1 MSPAA
6 PRPIGLTRYFV
17 VSSVA
22 MVLLGVAIV
31 VVATGAMR
39 HENVRIGAAT
49 ATDVVAYA
57 VGGIPVDAFDA
68 ALSGP
73 DGVSNAVGGFSDRL
87 LELRIWSL
95 DGALV
100 YPQGQPAAA
109 VDPVRLAAAAAGSS
123 DPRLVA
129 VPDGAGSTR
138 AALDVY
144 VPVRADMTAAGPGA
158 GGEVVGVGEV
168 VLDHT
173 EAAGAL
179 RNAQRTLVLVVS
191 LGMLTLWLVLYRTV
205 HSSSLRLRTTAME
218 NARLAM
224 LDSLTGLPNRR
235 LLADRMRRAIGQAH
249 DEAGRVGLVLL
260 DVDRFKDINDTLGH
274 DRGDELL
281 EQVAERLHDAVR
293 EDDLVAR
300 LGGDEFAILLP
311 RLASVQDAERVA
323 EKVHSVFAPPF
334 RLGEMTLH
342 VQTSVGVACLPDHA
356 ADASSLMRT
365 ADVAMYTAK
374 QHRTGVSVYSSANDD
389 TSQARLVLLG
399 DLHRALQEGF
409 GPAPELQMHYQPK
422 VDLVTGRTVG
432 LEALIRWQHPAR
444 GMLAP
449 GLFVPLAEQSGLI
462 HELTGYALR
471 QCITQLSA
479 WHTEGRTT
487 PVAVNLS
494 AHDVTSERVADV
506 IESLLSDLEVPAEL
520 LEVEITE
527 TALVADPSRI
537 VPVLARLARLG
548 VRVAIDDFGIG
559 NTSISQLRNLPVDQ
573 LKIDQLFIRD
583 LDEVDREGPEVIV
596 QAMVDLA
603 HSFGLEVV
611 AEGVEDER
619 TALVLRRLGVD
630 QAQGY
635 YFARPMPADQLV
647 VTR

>member
-1 MSPAA
+1 MTPAA
-6 PRPIGLTRYFV
+6 PRSIGLTRYFV

-22 MVLLGVAIV
+22 MVLLGLAIV
-31 VVATGAMR
+31 WVSTGAMQ
-39 HENVRIGAAT
+39 HENARIGAAT
-49 ATDVVAYA
+49 ATSVVTYA
-57 VGGIPVDAFDA
+57 VADLPIDE
-68 ALSGP
+68 LSTVLP
-73 DGVSNAVGGFSDRL
+73 APEKIRSSVGGFADRL
-87 LELRIWSL
+87 LVLRLWSTTGVQLYPRDPGGPGL
-95 DGALV
+95 DEARV
-100 YPQGQPAAA
+100 EA
-109 VDPVRLAAAAAGSS
+109 VIASGEADLK
-123 DPRLVA
+123 LMQA
-129 VPDGAGSTR
+129 VGDDGGER

-144 VPVRADMTAAGPGA
+144 VPVRADMTAAGPDA
-158 GGEVVGVGEV
+158 GSQIVAVGEV

-173 EAAGAL
+173 EATHAL
-179 RNAQRTLVLVVS
+179 HDAQRTIALVVAGG
-191 LGMLTLWLVLYRTV
+191 LLILWLVLYRTV
-205 HSSSLRLRTTAME
+205 HTSSARLRTTALE

-235 LLADRMRRAIGQAH
+235 LLADRMRRAIGHAH
-249 DEAGRVGLVLL
+249 ENAGRVGLVLL

-281 EQVAERLHDAVR
+281 EQVAERLHEAVR
-293 EDDLVAR
+293 DDDLVAR

-311 RLASVQDAERVA
+311 ELASVQDAERVA
-323 EKVHSVFAPPF
+323 QKVHAVFAPPF
-334 RLGEMTLH
+334 QLGEMSLH

-389 TSQARLVLLG
+389 TSSARLVLLG
-399 DLHRALQEGF
+399 DLHRALQDDSG
-409 GPAPELQMHYQPK
+409 PELQMHYQPK
-422 VDLVTGRTVG
+422 VDLATGRTVG
-432 LEALIRWQHPAR
+432 LEALIRWQHPVR
-444 GMLAP
+444 GMLPP
-449 GLFVPLAEQSGLI
+449 GVFVPLAEQSGLI

-471 QCITQLSA
+471 QCITQLSE
-479 WHTEGRTT
+479 WHTQGRTT

-494 AHDVTSERVADV
+494 AHDVTSERVAET
-506 IESLLSDLEVPAEL
+506 IEHLLADLDVPAQL

-537 VPVLARLARLG
+537 VPVLGRLGRLG

-573 LKIDQLFIRD
+573 LKIDKLFIRD

-619 TALVLRRLGVD
+619 TALLLHRLGVD

-635 YFARPMPADQLV
+635 FFARPMPADQLV
-647 VTR
+647 TLR